1 MKVLKGIKSST
12 KTGHV
17 HQKWESRNNTLAREN
32 SKNLVT
38 LMYVD
43 MECIFV
49 KMQQIVSIT
58 TNSILKTKWQK
69 LLLTGR

>member
-1 MKVLKGIKSST
+1 MKLLEDIKSST

-17 HQKWESRNNTLAREN
+17 HQEWESRNSTLAREN
-32 SKNLVT
+32 SKNLEI

-43 MECIFV
+43 TECIFA

-58 TNSILKTKWQK
+58 TNDDRKYRKRLYWIL
-69 LLLTGR
+69 